1 MGIPRRK
8 RLILVGA
15 LLVLVAVA
23 IVLTTTSLGAALLRF
38 VGLSRFT
45 QNAQSIRVS
54 GNIEVTVAEVSF
66 KIPGFVEKRLF
77 DEGQWVEAGEVV
89 ALLDT
94 SDLLCDVQLR
104 RADVALAQAAK
115 DEVDHGSRREEI
127 AAAQAA
133 KDKAEHAWID
143 AKSGS
148 RGQEIAAA
156 EAAVSAARAD
166 EVRLRSERARA
177 ARLLERSSIPVEDY
191 DRAKSLHEVAVERL
205 KQAVEQL
212 SLAEEGTRKE
222 QILQAEAAYRQA
234 AEQCKLVEEGARIEV
249 RQQAAARLQ
258 QAQAALKL
266 AETRLGYATL
276 RAPLSGMV
284 LSKNVEPGEYVS
296 PGTPVITVG
305 EIKKPWL
312 RAYINERD
320 LDRVK
325 LGQKARVT
333 TDGGKVYEGVVAF
346 IADKAEFTPKNVQT
360 EKERVKLVFRIK
372 INVENPELEL
382 KPGMPAD
389 AEIVVE

>member
-8 RLILVGA
+8 RLILVMI
-15 LLVLVAVA
+15 LLAVA
-23 IVLTTTSLGAALLRF
+23 AMVLLLTATSLGGKVLRL
-38 VGLSRFT
+38 VGLSRFSQST
-45 QNAQSIRVS
+45 QTIRVS
-54 GNIEVTVAEVSF
+54 GNIEVTDAEVSF

-77 DEGQWVEAGEVV
+77 DEGQWVEAGDIV

-115 DEVDHGSRREEI
+115 DEVDHGSRPDEI
-127 AAAQAA
+127 VAARAA
-133 KDKAEHAWID
+133 KDKAEHLWLDLKA
-143 AKSGS
+143 GS
-148 RGQEIAAA
+148 RDQEIAAA
-156 EAAVSAARAD
+156 KAAVNAARAE
-166 EVRLRSERARA
+166 EVRLRGERERAA
-177 ARLLERSSIPVEDY
+177 KLEVKTTISTEEFN
-191 DRAKSLHEVAVERL
+191 RAKAAHEVALEKL
-205 KQAVEQL
+205 NQNIEEL
-212 SLAEEGTRKE
+212 SLAEEGSRKE
-222 QILQAEAAYRQA
+222 QILQAESAYQQA
-234 AEQCKLVEEGARIEV
+234 AAQYKLVEEGARIEV
-249 RQQAAARLQ
+249 RQQAAARLR
-258 QAQAALKL
+258 QAEAALKL

-284 LSKNVEPGEYVS
+284 LSKNIEPGEYVS
-296 PGTPVITVG
+296 AGTPVITVG

-325 LGQKARVT
+325 LNQKARVT
-333 TDGGKVYEGVVAF
+333 TDGGEVYEGVVRF
-346 IADKAEFTPKNVQT
+346 ISDKAEFTPKNVQT

-372 INVENPELEL
+372 IYVDNPELEL